1 MGEPTLDHQLYHVN
15 PLTPTSDQDRIS
27 PDKIN
32 TISTRWVMRIRKNI
46 NLGIISWSNTKFS
59 ELSLLELYGWQWGE
73 WEIWSES

>member
-32 TISTRWVMRIRKNI
+32 TISTR
-46 NLGIISWSNTKFS
+46 
-59 ELSLLELYGWQWGE
+59 
-73 WEIWSES
+73 

>member
-32 TISTRWVMRIRKNI
+32 TISTWWVMGIRKNI

-59 ELSLLELYGWQWGE
+59 ELTL
-73 WEIWSES
+73 

>member
-32 TISTRWVMRIRKNI
+32 TISTRWVMGIRKNI

-59 ELSLLELYGWQWGE
+59 ELAL
-73 WEIWSES
+73 